1 MSDILQRTDPF
12 FEFLLTESDSRY
24 EHKQRL
30 AENDVTGYI
39 TLPRPLLAGW
49 YLIKTKDIRYI
60 DLLNK
65 SIGATLKISSE
76 SVLLEKRLDDLCRRS
91 SAQKKKLN
99 VRGSGKPRFDFC
111 NSACKVR
118 LLRKEVVEIKD
129 LVEERVEETSSIAER
144 DELVTAL
151 KQEVQRLKGN
161 NDSLRQQIR
170 HLKRETCDA
179 NVGTPIPELKT
190 EQSKNRKIKIL
201 KNKAEKAL
209 AFVELFGLELDFLQV
224 TDSVN
229 EKNYNLDL
237 STACQGGSKTT
248 GQNAQYLSL
257 NEKDKATVE
266 SVLFLMDKFGVGD
279 DFIQKVS
286 RIVDGFPR
294 GYIIKQ
300 CRSELNKQCNIRP
313 TPGQVPGAQFSF
325 KERLVEQIKSLRA
338 SGMVTDHVRIKLSGD
353 GARMSRSSNFTL
365 FSFAILNAPDD
376 LLSSK
381 GTHTVAVINGPEKY
395 ETIAESLKD
404 VLEEIDAVQDDS
416 YVELDGKKINVEFF
430 LGGDYKFLL
439 QTMGLSAAN
448 SAYACLWCK
457 VHKKDRGDMSK
468 DDEYYEKDPLRRTLQ
483 DIIECGKRT
492 KGENYCC
499 VNKPLFNIEPDHIL
513 IDELH
518 LMLRVTDIL
527 IDNAIEDAMQWDE
540 KEKISKRSN
549 KGSTS
554 HLSQLV
560 QTIRSCGVSFQV
572 WEKLNA
578 DGRGSGT
585 YDFTS
590 LMGSDRKKLLKK
602 LPEKLIG
609 VLQPS
614 TAARVAE
621 IWKDFH
627 HLYFDCVSNWKP
639 PSMEVYQKE
648 AKEWITKFGSL
659 GDVRLGYKKERVTC
673 YMHVAAYHVPPM
685 IRRYQNLK
693 QFSGQ
698 GLEKNNDDARR
709 VVLRKS
715 NHLDD
720 PCEVLQAEFR
730 LGKLKHREKLPRPY
744 VKRNA

>member
-1 MSDILQRTDPF
+1 MASHERPGDVKLSYQRNGDVTRKQKHQSVGFHPGKTLCRIYYKGRIHSSS
-12 FEFLLTESDSRY
+12 FLLTESDSRY

-30 AENDVTGYI
+30 AENDVIGYI

-49 YLIKTKDIRYI
+49 YLIKTKDTRYL

-99 VRGSGKPRFDFC
+99 VRGSVKQRLDFC
-111 NSACKVR
+111 TSACKVR

-129 LVEERVEETSSIAER
+129 LVEERIEETSSIAER

-201 KNKAEKAL
+201 KNKAEKAV

-224 TDSVN
+224 ADSVN

-237 STACQGGSKTT
+237 STACQGGSKTP

-266 SVLFLMDKFGVGD
+266 SVLFLIDKFGVGD

-286 RIVDGFPR
+286 RIVDGSPR

-353 GARMSRSSNFTL
+353 GARMSRSSNFIL

-381 GTHTVAVINGPEKY
+381 VAVINGPEKY

-404 VLEEIDAVQDDS
+404 VLEEIDAVQ
-416 YVELDGKKINVEFF
+416 ELDGKKINVEFI

-439 QTMGLSAAN
+439 QTMGLSSAN

-468 DDEYYEKDPLRRTLQ
+468 DDEKDPLRRTLQ
-483 DIIECGKRT
+483 DIIECGKR
-492 KGENYCC
+492 
-499 VNKPLFNIEPDHIL
+499 
-513 IDELH
+513 
-518 LMLRVTDIL
+518 
-527 IDNAIEDAMQWDE
+527 
-540 KEKISKRSN
+540 
-549 KGSTS
+549 
-554 HLSQLV
+554 
-560 QTIRSCGVSFQV
+560 
-572 WEKLNA
+572 
-578 DGRGSGT
+578 
-585 YDFTS
+585 
-590 LMGSDRKKLLKK
+590 
-602 LPEKLIG
+602 
-609 VLQPS
+609 
-614 TAARVAE
+614 
-621 IWKDFH
+621 
-627 HLYFDCVSNWKP
+627 
-639 PSMEVYQKE
+639 
-648 AKEWITKFGSL
+648 
-659 GDVRLGYKKERVTC
+659 KERITAV
-673 YMHVAAYHVPPM
+673 
-685 IRRYQNLK
+685 
-693 QFSGQ
+693 
-698 GLEKNNDDARR
+698 
-709 VVLRKS
+709 
-715 NHLDD
+715 
-720 PCEVLQAEFR
+720 
-730 LGKLKHREKLPRPY
+730 
-744 VKRNA
+744 

>member
-1 MSDILQRTDPF
+1 
-12 FEFLLTESDSRY
+12 
-24 EHKQRL
+24 
-30 AENDVTGYI
+30 
-39 TLPRPLLAGW
+39 
-49 YLIKTKDIRYI
+49 
-60 DLLNK
+60 
-65 SIGATLKISSE
+65 
-76 SVLLEKRLDDLCRRS
+76 
-91 SAQKKKLN
+91 
-99 VRGSGKPRFDFC
+99 
-111 NSACKVR
+111 
-118 LLRKEVVEIKD
+118 
-129 LVEERVEETSSIAER
+129 
-144 DELVTAL
+144 
-151 KQEVQRLKGN
+151 
-161 NDSLRQQIR
+161 
-170 HLKRETCDA
+170 
-179 NVGTPIPELKT
+179 
-190 EQSKNRKIKIL
+190 
-201 KNKAEKAL
+201 
-209 AFVELFGLELDFLQV
+209 
-224 TDSVN
+224 
-229 EKNYNLDL
+229 
-237 STACQGGSKTT
+237 
-248 GQNAQYLSL
+248 
-257 NEKDKATVE
+257 
-266 SVLFLMDKFGVGD
+266 
-279 DFIQKVS
+279 
-286 RIVDGFPR
+286 
-294 GYIIKQ
+294 
-300 CRSELNKQCNIRP
+300 
-313 TPGQVPGAQFSF
+313 
-325 KERLVEQIKSLRA
+325 
-338 SGMVTDHVRIKLSGD
+338 
-353 GARMSRSSNFTL
+353 MSRSSNFTL

-590 LMGSDRKKLLKK
+590 LMGSDRKKLLKELPEKLIGVLQPSTAARVAEIWKAWLQKERVTCYMHVAAYHVPAMIRRYQNLKQFSGQGLEKNNDDARRVVLRKSTHLDDPLWEKLNADGRGSGTYDFTSLMGSDRKKLLKK